1 MKNNMNLLFLPKL
14 LPRADIIGGPILIYH
29 RIKNL
34 SSMGHRITLIAPAYT
49 EADRKD
55 KSLEP
60 FCEEVIRIDSVRERT
75 REEVEALYK
84 KLKRPRT
91 FLTGDGAYDKGIE
104 EALSRTLKE
113 RHFDSIIAEYSMM
126 GQYIEANRSLIPA
139 DTVAIISVHECY
151 TRAFELRAKKG
162 EDISKDT
169 IKELFNYELFKMY
182 DTADKILTLTGEDAD
197 ILINYAPNLKTKIRV
212 VPHGVD
218 TAFYTPPKKKSW
230 ERSTKK
236 ILYLGNFQ
244 HYPNVDAVNNFIRYC
259 WDRILQEVPD
269 ATFYAIGFNP
279 PQELL
284 DLRSDNVIVQEG
296 GDNENVLRFYRN
308 SDVFVAPIELG
319 TGFRGKLLEAK
330 ACGLSIVATRLA
342 TFGMNPVNG
351 KDMFVADDY
360 DVFSERVIMLLKD
373 AGLRKKIGMNALAR
387 AKKFDH
393 RHAAEKL
400 ERVLKE
406 GKGVSEK

>member
-55 KSLEP
+55 KSLEH

-91 FLTGDGAYDKGIE
+91 FLTGDGGYDKAIE

-139 DTVAIISVHECY
+139 DTEAIISVHECY
-151 TRAFELRAKKG
+151 TKAFELRAKKG
-162 EDISKDT
+162 EDISEDT
-169 IKELFNYELFKMY
+169 IKELFNYEFKMY

-197 ILINYAPNLKTKIRV
+197 ILINYTPNLKTKIRI

-218 TAFYTPPKKKSW
+218 TAFYTPPKKQFQ

-244 HYPNVDAVNNFIRYC
+244 HYPNVDAVKNFINHC
-259 WDRILQEVPD
+259 WDRIQREVPD
-269 ATFYAIGFNP
+269 ARFYAIGFNP
-279 PQELL
+279 PQELI
-284 DLRSDNVIVQEG
+284 DLRCENVTIQEG
-296 GDNENVLRFYRN
+296 GDNESVRRFYGN

-330 ACGLSIVATRLA
+330 ACGLPIVATRLA

-393 RHAAEKL
+393 KHAAEEL
-400 ERVLKE
+400 EQVLKE
-406 GKGVSEK
+406 GKG

>member
-1 MKNNMNLLFLPKL
+1 MNLLFLPKL

-91 FLTGDGAYDKGIE
+91 FLTGDGGYDKAIE

-139 DTVAIISVHECY
+139 DTGAIISVHECY
-151 TRAFELRAKKG
+151 TKAFELRAKKG
-162 EDISKDT
+162 EDISEDT
-169 IKELFNYELFKMY
+169 IKELFNYEFKMY
-182 DTADKILTLTGEDAD
+182 DTADKILTLTREDAD

-230 ERSTKK
+230 ERNTKN

-284 DLRSDNVIVQEG
+284 DLRTDNVIVQEG
-296 GDNENVLRFYRN
+296 GDNDSVRRFYRN

-330 ACGLSIVATRLA
+330 ACGLPVVATRLA

-351 KDMFVADDY
+351 QDMFVADDY

-373 AGLRKKIGMNALAR
+373 AGLRKKIGMNALTR

-393 RHAAEKL
+393 KHAAEKL

-406 GKGVSEK
+406 RKG

>member
-1 MKNNMNLLFLPKL
+1 MNLLFLPKL

-151 TRAFELRAKKG
+151 TKAFELRAKKG
-162 EDISKDT
+162 EDISEDT
-169 IKELFNYELFKMY
+169 IKELFNYEFKMY
-182 DTADKILTLTGEDAD
+182 DTADKILTLTREDAD

-230 ERSTKK
+230 ERNTKN

-296 GDNENVLRFYRN
+296 GDNDNVRRFYRN

-330 ACGLSIVATRLA
+330 ACGLPIVATRLA

-373 AGLRKKIGMNALAR
+373 AGLRKKIGMNALTR

-393 RHAAEKL
+393 KHAAEKL

-406 GKGVSEK
+406 RKG

>member
-55 KSLEP
+55 KSLEH

-91 FLTGDGAYDKGIE
+91 FLTGDGGYDKSIE

-139 DTVAIISVHECY
+139 DTEAIISVHECY
-151 TRAFELRAKKG
+151 TKAFELRAKKG
-162 EDISKDT
+162 EDISEDT
-169 IKELFNYELFKMY
+169 IKELFNYEFKMY
-182 DTADKILTLTGEDAD
+182 DTADKMLTLTGEDAD
-197 ILINYAPNLKTKIRV
+197 ILINYAPNLKNKIRV

-230 ERSTKK
+230 ERSTKN

-244 HYPNVDAVNNFIRYC
+244 HYPNVDAVKNFIRYC

-269 ATFYAIGFNP
+269 AKFYAIGFNP

-296 GDNENVLRFYRN
+296 GDNESVRRFYWN

-330 ACGLSIVATRLA
+330 ACGLPVVATSLA

-360 DVFSERVIMLLKD
+360 NVFSEYVIMLLKD
-373 AGLRKKIGMNALAR
+373 VELRKKIGMNALAR

-393 RHAAEKL
+393 KHAAEEL
-400 ERVLKE
+400 EQVLKE
-406 GKGVSEK
+406 GKG

>member
-1 MKNNMNLLFLPKL
+1 MNLLFLPKL

-75 REEVEALYK
+75 REEVGTLYK

-91 FLTGDGAYDKGIE
+91 FLTGDGAYDKAIE

-151 TRAFELRAKKG
+151 TKAFELRAKKG
-162 EDISKDT
+162 EDISEDT
-169 IKELFNYELFKMY
+169 IKELFNYEFKMY

-197 ILINYAPNLKTKIRV
+197 ILINYAPNLKNKIRV

-230 ERSTKK
+230 ERNTKK

-296 GDNENVLRFYRN
+296 GDNDNVRRFYRN

-330 ACGLSIVATRLA
+330 ACGLPIVATRLA

-373 AGLRKKIGMNALAR
+373 AGLRKKIGMNALTR

-393 RHAAEKL
+393 KHAAEKL

-406 GKGVSEK
+406 GKG

>member
-1 MKNNMNLLFLPKL
+1 MKKNLNLLFLPKL

-34 SSMGHRITLIAPAYT
+34 SLMGHRITLIAPAYT

-60 FCEEVIRIDSVRERT
+60 FCEEVIRVDSVRERT

-91 FLTGDGAYDKGIE
+91 FLTGDGAYDKAIE

-126 GQYIEANRSLIPA
+126 GQYIEANRSHIPA

-151 TRAFELRAKKG
+151 TKAFELRAKKG
-162 EDISKDT
+162 EDISEDT
-169 IKELFNYELFKMY
+169 IKELFNYEFKMY
-182 DTADKILTLTGEDAD
+182 DTADKMLTLTGGDAN
-197 ILINYAPNLKTKIRV
+197 ILINYAPNLKKKIRV

-230 ERSTKK
+230 ERNTKK

-296 GDNENVLRFYRN
+296 GDNDNVRRFYRN

-330 ACGLSIVATRLA
+330 ACGLPIVATRLA

-393 RHAAEKL
+393 KHAAEKL
-400 ERVLKE
+400 ERVLKV
-406 GKGVSEK
+406 GKEEV